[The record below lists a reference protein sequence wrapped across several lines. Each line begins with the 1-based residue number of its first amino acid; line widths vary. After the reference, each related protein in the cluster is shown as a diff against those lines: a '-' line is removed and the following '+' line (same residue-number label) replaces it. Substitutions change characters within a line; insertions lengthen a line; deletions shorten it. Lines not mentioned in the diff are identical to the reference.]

1 MTATTLKLIFLEEW
15 LGFSALTDLH
25 GEELTAE
32 IQRMEIMANQL
43 CKNSTLKLLSTKH
56 VPSKETRELIVRILH
71 SIRISII
78 WNEYVNDF
86 NYPHEGKCYQNLGY
100 ILFRIQLIQNSPHG
114 IEKVDIRP
122 EHLQQIVFVLAKGLQ
137 DTLGHRFLF
146 DTKTVPYA
154 VTVCS
159 GLQGSPEIEWHSN
172 SIADHKH
179 ELGKWVELY
188 SGQFPDYHDEL
199 YERRIRTN
207 LSNRTSEMHFIN
219 RNSGLI
225 YMKPEN
231 YDAYFITD
239 EDTPNS
245 TGYMYNVLLKTI
257 FQIRTIAFAMILVT
271 GEIDQDT
278 LQLTT
283 KTFIEK
289 DSTVIKADL
298 DRTKRLKL
306 ILQKTLAPFQTD
318 LSRSHRQHYHA
329 ILKHSVE
336 INDIDKIWAT
346 ITAKLE
352 SNTEE
357 LNQIFLDKQEEANK
371 RQESKLNQ
379 VNILLGANIVFEIL
393 GYIIDNDEVLP
404 VVMKIGGW
412 SILAFL
418 LLLLGA
424 PLPKLFKKKK

>member
-1 MTATTLKLIFLEEW
+1 MSQQTMKLIFLEEW

-25 GEELTAE
+25 GKELTAE

-43 CKNSTLKLLSTKH
+43 CINSTFEMLSAKH
-56 VPSKETRELIVRILH
+56 VPNKETREIIIRILH

-86 NYPHEGKCYQNLGY
+86 NYPHGEKTFQNLGY
-100 ILFRIQLIQNSPHG
+100 ILFRIQFAQDNPHG
-114 IEKVDIRP
+114 IQKTDIRP
-122 EHLQQIVFVLAKGLQ
+122 EHLQQIVFVLAKGMQ
-137 DTLGHRFLF
+137 ETLGNRFLF

-159 GLQGSPEIEWHSN
+159 GLEGSHEIEWYN
-172 SIADHKH
+172 ETIAEHKH
-179 ELGKWVELY
+179 EIGKWVELY

-231 YDAYFITD
+231 YEAFFIT
-239 EDTPNS
+239 EKRTPKS

-257 FQIRTIAFAMILVT
+257 FQIRTITFAMILVT
-271 GEIDQDT
+271 GEIDKDT

-283 KTFIEK
+283 KNFIEM

-298 DRTKRLKL
+298 DKTKRLKM
-306 ILQKTLAPFQTD
+306 ILQKTLAPFRTD

-336 INDIDKIWAT
+336 INEIEQIWER
-346 ITAKLE
+346 ITAKIE
-352 SNTEE
+352 SNTEA
-357 LNQIFLDKQEEANK
+357 LNSIFLDKQEEASK
-371 RQESKLNQ
+371 RQENKLNQ
-379 VNILLGANIVFEIL
+379 VNLLLGASIVFEIL
-393 GYIIDNDEVLP
+393 GYITDDQTTLSLL
-404 VVMKIGGW
+404 MKIGGW
-412 SILAFL
+412 SILAL
-418 LLLLGA
+418 LLLLVGKS
-424 PLPKLFKKKK
+424 LPKLFKKKK